1 MNRTANPEVEVADRV
16 ASLMGTTLTEADV
29 HRFLLDAADILGT
42 ESFAVYGTELFFR
55 WACGDRYVKITP
67 NPSSSDKGH
76 SLYVKSFDR
85 ERAIDIAEYRYFDSR
100 STDDD
105 EWPLYVWTVELGRKS
120 FNTWGPG
127 TDYAVTWEM
136 FDQTIAVI
144 LHALPDNLAL
154 MPPQWRRPLTLRW
167 DMGASGLGLVS
178 FTGTVE
184 GITVTVESSGEKVLI
199 PRALLGS
206 QVKMGDVVA
215 GLAGGRPLADIRFAG
230 SEGFGDVYHQDL
242 YVATPTGNESGWD
255 KKLVEYLLQEHE
267 EGHPRPAMTM
277 EDLRRLAATPATTS
291 ASADAADEDPEQS
304 QTRRKTV
311 PMKIGLSIPA
321 VLHVVEQV
329 ITGAPMED
337 VLTRLGGKPGSRWQ
351 GKAALRGD
359 DWLAEG
365 YSRGWKIE
373 VVTSERENGEWLCFD
388 KRHLADYAWQI
399 AQALEQRYGPP
410 YGMLTDND
418 GFLMRLFQVGN
429 HGIEVGN
436 SSLAVEVKI
445 GSFDKLAEL
454 WCW

>member
-1 MNRTANPEVEVADRV
+1 MNSTRNPEAELADRV
-16 ASLMGTTLTEADV
+16 AALMGATLTEADV

-42 ESFAVYGTELFFR
+42 ESFAVYGPELFFR
-55 WACGDRYVKITP
+55 WARGDRYVEITSG
-67 NPSSSDKGH
+67 PSSSDKGH

-85 ERAIDIAEYRYFDSR
+85 ERAIDIDEYLTF
-100 STDDD
+100 
-105 EWPLYVWTVELGRKS
+105 ENCELCEFPYVWTAELGRTG
-120 FNTWGPG
+120 FNAFGPG
-127 TDYAVTWEM
+127 THYAVTWEM

-154 MPPQWRRPLTLRW
+154 IPPQWRRPLTLRW
-167 DMGASGLGLVS
+167 DMGATGLGLVS
-178 FTGTVE
+178 FTGTAE
-184 GITVTVESSGEKVLI
+184 GLTVTVESTGEQVLI
-199 PRALLGS
+199 PRALLGN

-215 GLAGGRPLADIRFAG
+215 GLAGGLPLADIRFAG
-230 SEGFGDVYHQDL
+230 SEGFGDANHQEL
-242 YVATPTGNESGWD
+242 YVATPNGNESGWD
-255 KKLVEYLLQEHE
+255 KDVVESLIQEHKDNDS
-267 EGHPRPAMTM
+267 RPAMTM
-277 EDLRRLAATPATTS
+277 EDLRQLAATPAATS

-304 QTRRKTV
+304 QTCRKTV

-321 VLHVVEQV
+321 VLHIVDQV
-329 ITGAPMED
+329 IAGATVED

-388 KRHLADYAWQI
+388 ERQLADYAWRI
-399 AQALEQRYGPP
+399 AQALEQCYGSP
-410 YGMLTDND
+410 YGMRTGNH
-418 GFLMRLFQVGN
+418 GFFDRLFRVGN

-436 SSLAVEVKI
+436 SPLAVEVKI
-445 GSFDKLAEL
+445 GSFDELAEL